1 MTSRFWT
8 LLGLGFSTVVAIVVV
23 AVIWRNGSADSPGSM
38 SSADVPVH
46 DHSSEIAYYTC
57 PMHPSVKLHDP
68 DAPCPICGM
77 DLAAVPAGGADR
89 KEHNAPGFVEL
100 SPFQQQLIGIQ
111 TEEIVES
118 EVSSSLT
125 TIGRVTVDETRLTD
139 VNLKV
144 SGWIRDL
151 YVDYTGK
158 RVKQG
163 QPLFTLYSP
172 ELVTS
177 QEEYLL
183 AYNGLQKLKGA
194 TNQEAESDQGIVWN
208 ERLLASARE
217 RLQLWDLTPQQIQAL
232 ETSGKRET
240 ALTVYAP
247 SDGIVMERMAV
258 SGMYVRPDMRLYR
271 IARLDTLW
279 ILADVYESDLGSIEV
294 GQEAKITLAYL
305 PDKVFRGRVD
315 YVYPYLNA
323 KSRTATVRVRVGN
336 PNGEL
341 KPDMYADVD
350 LQGTRQPRLVVP
362 DAAVLFSGKRRI
374 VFTVVGEGRFSP
386 REVRLGQRF
395 GSGYEVL
402 SGIAAGD
409 RVVTRA
415 NFLLDSESKLKNV
428 VAHMHQH

>member
-77 DLAAVPAGGADR
+77 DLAAVPAAGADR

-111 TEEIVES
+111 TEEIVER

-194 TNQEAESDQGIVWN
+194 TNKEAESDQGIVWN

>member
-1 MTSRFWT
+1 MISRFWT
-8 LLGLGFSTVVAIVVV
+8 LLGLGFSTIVAIVVV
-23 AVIWRNGSADSPGSM
+23 AVIWRNGSADNPGLM
-38 SSADVPVH
+38 SSAH
-46 DHSSEIAYYTC
+46 DHSSDIAYYTC
-57 PMHPSVKLHDP
+57 PMHLSVKLHDP
-68 DAPCPICGM
+68 AAQCPICGM
-77 DLAAVPAGGADR
+77 DLAAVPAAGTDR
-89 KEHNAPGFVEL
+89 RKHNVPDFVEL
-100 SPFQQQLIGIQ
+100 SPFQQQLIGVQ
-111 TEEIVES
+111 TEEIVER

-125 TIGRVTVDETRLTD
+125 TVGRVTVDETRLTD

-151 YVDYTGK
+151 HVDYTGK

-183 AYNGLQKLKGA
+183 AYNGLKKLKGS
-194 TNQEAESDQGIVWN
+194 TKLEAEPDPGIVWN

-217 RLQLWDLTPQQIQAL
+217 RLQLWDLTLEQIEAL
-232 ETSGKRET
+232 ETSGKRQT
-240 ALTVYAP
+240 DLTVYAP
-247 SDGIVMERMAV
+247 SDGTVMERMAV
-258 SGMYVRPDMRLYR
+258 SGMHVKPDMRLYR
-271 IARLDTLW
+271 IALLDTLW
-279 ILADVYESDLGSIEV
+279 ILADVYESDLSSIEV

-305 PDKVFRGRVD
+305 PGKVFKGRVD

-341 KPDMYADVD
+341 KPDMYAEVD
-350 LQGTRQPRLVVP
+350 LQGTRRPRLVVP

-374 VFTVVGEGRFSP
+374 VFTAMGEGRFAP

-395 GSGYEVL
+395 DSGYEVL

-428 VAHMHQH
+428 VARMHQH